1 MPFSRVPSDVV
12 PSGADQPDAGRSDTE
27 LPVAEVG
34 GFARRSAIGFA
45 AVVLGALLLALAV
58 HLAAQPL
65 LRVDQQVAGSLNT
78 VVAPRPWLV
87 TTLQVLTAPG
97 AAITAWI
104 VLSTL
109 TVALLIRRRFR
120 LAVYVAVTGLGTA
133 VLSPLLKQLVDRL
146 RPIVDMPVATAGG
159 PSFPSGHTLA
169 VTVWAPGASAAPRRS
184 IVAPPPDG
192 PSLTAQANATGS
204 AAESV

>member
-1 MPFSRVPSDVV
+1 MPSSRVPSDVV

-65 LRVDQQVAGSLNT
+65 LQVDQHVAGSLNT

-97 AAITAWI
+97 AAITA
-104 VLSTL
+104 
-109 TVALLIRRRFR
+109 
-120 LAVYVAVTGLGTA
+120 
-133 VLSPLLKQLVDRL
+133 
-146 RPIVDMPVATAGG
+146 
-159 PSFPSGHTLA
+159 
-169 VTVWAPGASAAPRRS
+169 
-184 IVAPPPDG
+184 
-192 PSLTAQANATGS
+192 
-204 AAESV
+204 